1 MARRVPN
8 LPPATSLI
16 TNAYSSGG
24 ASSTSLLT
32 SRGVKVATGAGTGG
46 TLGTL
51 LNVAGAGYVPFLL
64 AYSNSAVPTH
74 TVRCQVIIDGITAFD
89 ATSDSIA
96 TTANRGLVV
105 VDAVHSGV
113 ANGLPSGLPLRFNS
127 SLVVN
132 VASSQSGTDYAAISY
147 ELHKTA

>member
-8 LPPATSLI
+8 LPPATSLV
-16 TNAYSSGG
+16 TNAYSAGG
-24 ASSTSLLT
+24 SSITNMLT
-32 SRGVKVATGAGTGG
+32 NRGVKVASGVGTGG
-46 TLGTL
+46 TLATL
-51 LNVAGAGYVPFLL
+51 LTVTGAGYVPFLL

-74 TVRCQVIIDGITAFD
+74 TVRCQVIIDGVTAFD

-96 TTANRGLVV
+96 STANRGMVV

-113 ANGLPSGLPLRFNS
+113 SNGIPSGLPLRFNA
-127 SLVVN
+127 SLVVK

-147 ELHKTA
+147 ELQKT